1 MNFKLWKTFLPTVQG
16 FSTFI
21 FYLCMGY
28 LKDNLKVKSDCWANF
43 LLLHIFQ
50 KAQVTSNKMEP
61 KKRHHFLAQFFM
73 AFLVVWFVLFQLL
86 AFGTIKWKLFI
97 GWWKRPIRTDQPH
110 ARAQNIA
117 RKWFLRSILF
127 KLKYIL
133 KDFSNQYR
141 TPGWPLLSLIL
152 YFCSWFRTKDAAEP
166 RWLLRLMHCWL
177 LQILWSTSF

>member
-1 MNFKLWKTFLPTVQG
+1 MKVAFFC
-16 FSTFI
+16 
-21 FYLCMGY
+21 LCTNDVDWFQIREGY
-28 LKDNLKVKSDCWANF
+28 LRRDISTHLSKGPIDLKQSGTQIKTPFSGTV
-43 LLLHIFQ
+43 
-50 KAQVTSNKMEP
+50 
-61 KKRHHFLAQFFM
+61 FM
-73 AFLVVWFVLFQLL
+73 PFVVVWFCSI

-152 YFCSWFRTKDAAEP
+152 YFCSWFRTKDTVET
-166 RWLLRLMHCWL
+166 RWLLKLMQCWFL
-177 LQILWSTSF
+177 LILWPKETVNRFLVFRFVPLSLS